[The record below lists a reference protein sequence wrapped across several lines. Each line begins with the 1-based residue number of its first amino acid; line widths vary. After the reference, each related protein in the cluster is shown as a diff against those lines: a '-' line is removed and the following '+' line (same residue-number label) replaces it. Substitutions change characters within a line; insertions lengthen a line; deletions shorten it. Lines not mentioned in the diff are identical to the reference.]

1 MGCHIVFAQAHR
13 PQANGRAESAGKV
26 LRDIMRKLY
35 LEEARSWL
43 FLLPLA
49 IRIRHDTVDPELGYS
64 PYHLVFGRERARFGL
79 PWPVVRESIEAKDWI
94 HRLECDRK
102 TVHDRLSRRID
113 AQSYRESS
121 SRPERL
127 FMTGD
132 RVWLKRPRGI
142 TGPGLQTVWLGPY
155 RIAKQVGEHS
165 FEIEASADRRSAHS
179 TQLKVCVETGEGEAQ
194 DMGAV
199 VLSC

>member
-1 MGCHIVFAQAHR
+1 MSSFFQTFCALMGCRIVFAQAHR

-26 LRDIMRKLY
+26 LRYIMRKLY

-64 PYHLVFGRERARFGL
+64 PYHLVFGRERAGFGL
-79 PWPVVRESIEAKDWI
+79 PWPVVRESMKAKEWMD
-94 HRLECDRK
+94 RLEGNRK
-102 TVHDRLSRRID
+102 MVHDRLSRRIN
-113 AQSYRESS
+113 AQSHRESP
-121 SRPERL
+121 SRSNRL
-127 FMTGD
+127 FVTGD

-155 RIAKQVGEHS
+155 RIVK
-165 FEIEASADRRSAHS
+165 
-179 TQLKVCVETGEGEAQ
+179 
-194 DMGAV
+194 
-199 VLSC
+199 